1 MGDDRKLLFNFL
13 NHWHAGLDNF
23 QSYISPTPFFVNS
36 SLTAGVE
43 LADLIAGCIRQC
55 WENNLIPQYLRP
67 AWDRLE
73 ERPLRE
79 ILRDPFLGSLKRYLN
94 VILAR
99 VKYFKMGGLEL
110 YGLYALKEEDFRMAP
125 EIEEEALTLEE
136 EIEGEE

>member
-1 MGDDRKLLFNFL
+1 
-13 NHWHAGLDNF
+13 
-23 QSYISPTPFFVNS
+23 
-36 SLTAGVE
+36 
-43 LADLIAGCIRQC
+43 
-55 WENNLIPQYLRP
+55 

-79 ILRDPFLGSLKRYLN
+79 VLCDPYLGSLKRYLN

-99 VKYFKMGGLEL
+99 VKNFKIGGLEL
-110 YGLYALKEEDFRMAP
+110 YGLYAPQVESFRMAP